1 MNRKA
6 VIYSRVSTNEQTV
19 ENQLRVLREVAEKR
33 GLEVVR
39 EISDE
44 GISGAK
50 GRNERPGFDELIKG
64 SVKNEWDIILVW
76 DVSRLGRSLK
86 HLVSFLEDI
95 QSARCD
101 MYIHQSGIDTS
112 TASGKMMFGMLSV
125 FSEFERSMIRERVI
139 AGQQRAVANGVKLGR
154 KTNVNDGI
162 ITAVY
167 HMRQNNVPIKRIAKD
182 LQIGVGTVYKILD
195 KVAQWIMNS
204 IEDFKKIEIIHWVS
218 VCISSKTRHTL

>member
-95 QSARCD
+95 QSAHCD

-112 TASGKMMFGMLSV
+112 TPSGKMMFGMLSV

-139 AGQQRAVANGVKLGR
+139 AGQQRAKSEGKHIGR
-154 KTNVNDGI
+154 PTNVNDGI
-162 ITAVY
+162 INAVY
-167 HMRQNNVPIKRIAKD
+167 QLRQNNVPISRIAKD

-195 KVAQWIMNS
+195 KVA
-204 IEDFKKIEIIHWVS
+204 
-218 VCISSKTRHTL
+218 

>member
-1 MNRKA
+1 M
-6 VIYSRVSTNEQTV
+6 
-19 ENQLRVLREVAEKR
+19 RVLREVAEKR

-50 GRNERPGFDELIKG
+50 GRDERPGFDELIKG

-95 QSARCD
+95 QSAHCD

-195 KVAQWIMNS
+195 KVA
-204 IEDFKKIEIIHWVS
+204 
-218 VCISSKTRHTL
+218 

>member
-50 GRNERPGFDELIKG
+50 GRNERQGFDELIKG

-139 AGQQRAVANGVKLGR
+139 AGQQRAKSEGKHIGR
-154 KTNVNDGI
+154 PTNVNDGI
-162 ITAVY
+162 INAVY
-167 HMRQNNVPIKRIAKD
+167 QLRQNNVPISRIAKD

-195 KVAQWIMNS
+195 KVA
-204 IEDFKKIEIIHWVS
+204 
-218 VCISSKTRHTL
+218 

>member
-6 VIYSRVSTNEQTV
+6 VIYSRVSTNDQTI
-19 ENQLRVLREVAEKR
+19 ENQLQVLREVAEKK
-33 GLEVVR
+33 GYEVVR

-50 GRNERPGFDELIKG
+50 GRDERPGFDELIKG

-95 QSARCD
+95 QSAHCD
-101 MYIHQSGIDTS
+101 LYIHQSGIDTS

-139 AGQQRAVANGVKLGR
+139 AGQQRAVANGIKLGR

-167 HMRQNNVPIKRIAKD
+167 HMRQNNISIKRIAKD

-195 KVAQWIMNS
+195 KVA
-204 IEDFKKIEIIHWVS
+204 
-218 VCISSKTRHTL
+218 

>member
-1 MNRKA
+1 MNRA

-50 GRNERPGFDELIKG
+50 GRDERQGFD
-64 SVKNEWDIILVW
+64 EWDIILVW

-95 QSARCD
+95 QSAHCD

-195 KVAQWIMNS
+195 KVA
-204 IEDFKKIEIIHWVS
+204 
-218 VCISSKTRHTL
+218 

>member
-1 MNRKA
+1 MTNRMNRA

-19 ENQLRVLREVAEKR
+19 ENQLKVLREVAEKR
-33 GLEVVR
+33 GLVVVR
-39 EISDE
+39 EVSDE

-50 GRNERPGFDELIKG
+50 GREERKGFDELIKG

-95 QSARCD
+95 QSAKCD
-101 MYIHQSGIDTS
+101 LYIHQSGIDTT

-125 FSEFERSMIRERVI
+125 FSEFERSMIRDRVI

-154 KTNVNDGI
+154 KTNVTGGV
-162 ITAVY
+162 ITAV
-167 HMRQNNVPIKRIAKD
+167 HQLRQKNVPIKRIAKD
-182 LQIGVGTVYKILD
+182 LQIGVGTVYKILA
-195 KVAQWIMNS
+195 KVA
-204 IEDFKKIEIIHWVS
+204 
-218 VCISSKTRHTL
+218 

>member
-19 ENQLRVLREVAEKR
+19 ENQLKVLREVAEKR

-50 GRNERPGFDELIKG
+50 GRDERPGFDELIKG

-76 DVSRLGRSLK
+76 DVTRLGRSLK

-95 QSARCD
+95 QSAHCD

-167 HMRQNNVPIKRIAKD
+167 HMRQNNVSIKRIAKD

-195 KVAQWIMNS
+195 KVA
-204 IEDFKKIEIIHWVS
+204 
-218 VCISSKTRHTL
+218 

>member
-19 ENQLRVLREVAEKR
+19 ENQLKVLREVAEKR

-50 GRNERPGFDELIKG
+50 GRDERPGFDELIKG

-76 DVSRLGRSLK
+76 DVTRLGRSLK

-95 QSARCD
+95 QSAHCD

-167 HMRQNNVPIKRIAKD
+167 HMRQNNISIKRIAKD

-195 KVAQWIMNS
+195 KVA
-204 IEDFKKIEIIHWVS
+204 
-218 VCISSKTRHTL
+218 

>member
-95 QSARCD
+95 QSAHCD
-101 MYIHQSGIDTS
+101 LYIHQSGIDTS
-112 TASGKMMFGMLSV
+112 TPSGKMMFGMLSV

-195 KVAQWIMNS
+195 EVA
-204 IEDFKKIEIIHWVS
+204 
-218 VCISSKTRHTL
+218 

>member
-95 QSARCD
+95 QSAHCD
-101 MYIHQSGIDTS
+101 LYIHQSGIDTS

-139 AGQQRAVANGVKLGR
+139 AGQQRAKSEGKHIGR
-154 KTNVNDGI
+154 PTNVNDGI
-162 ITAVY
+162 INAVY
-167 HMRQNNVPIKRIAKD
+167 QLRQNNVPISRIAKD

-195 KVAQWIMNS
+195 KVA
-204 IEDFKKIEIIHWVS
+204 
-218 VCISSKTRHTL
+218 

>member
-50 GRNERPGFDELIKG
+50 GRDERPGFDELIKG

-95 QSARCD
+95 QSAHCD

-112 TASGKMMFGMLSV
+112 TPSGKMMFGMLSV

-139 AGQQRAVANGVKLGR
+139 AGQQRAKAEGKHIGR

-195 KVAQWIMNS
+195 KVA
-204 IEDFKKIEIIHWVS
+204 
-218 VCISSKTRHTL
+218 

>member
-95 QSARCD
+95 QSAHCD

-195 KVAQWIMNS
+195 KVA
-204 IEDFKKIEIIHWVS
+204 
-218 VCISSKTRHTL
+218 

>member
-1 MNRKA
+1 MHKKA

-19 ENQLRVLREVAEKR
+19 DNQLKVLREVAEKR

-44 GISGAK
+44 GISGAT
-50 GRNERPGFDELIKG
+50 GRDVRKGFDELIKG
-64 SVKNEWDIILVW
+64 SIKNEWDIILVW

-95 QSARCD
+95 QSANCD

-112 TASGKMMFGMLSV
+112 TPSGKMMFGMLSV

-139 AGQQRAVANGVKLGR
+139 AGQQRAKAQGKHIGR
-154 KTNVNDGI
+154 KTNVNKR
-162 ITAVY
+162 TVSVVKQL
-167 HMRQNNVPIKRIAKD
+167 REKNVPIKRIAKD

-195 KVAQWIMNS
+195 KVA
-204 IEDFKKIEIIHWVS
+204 
-218 VCISSKTRHTL
+218 

>member
-19 ENQLRVLREVAEKR
+19 ENQLKVLREVAEKR

-50 GRNERPGFDELIKG
+50 GRDERPGFDELIKG

-76 DVSRLGRSLK
+76 DVTRLGRSLK

-95 QSARCD
+95 QSAHCD

-195 KVAQWIMNS
+195 KVA
-204 IEDFKKIEIIHWVS
+204 
-218 VCISSKTRHTL
+218 

>member
-95 QSARCD
+95 QSAHCD
-101 MYIHQSGIDTS
+101 LYIHQSGIDTS

-195 KVAQWIMNS
+195 KVA
-204 IEDFKKIEIIHWVS
+204 
-218 VCISSKTRHTL
+218 

>member
-1 MNRKA
+1 MNRA

-50 GRNERPGFDELIKG
+50 GRDERQGFDELIKG

-95 QSARCD
+95 QSAHCD

-112 TASGKMMFGMLSV
+112 TPSGKMMFGMLSV

-195 KVAQWIMNS
+195 KVA
-204 IEDFKKIEIIHWVS
+204 
-218 VCISSKTRHTL
+218 

>member
-1 MNRKA
+1 MNRA

-19 ENQLRVLREVAEKR
+19 ENQLKVLREVAEKR

-64 SVKNEWDIILVW
+64 SVTNEWDIILVW

-86 HLVSFLEDI
+86 HLVPFLEDI
-95 QSARCD
+95 QSVRCD

-125 FSEFERSMIRERVI
+125 FSEFQRSMIRERVI
-139 AGQQRAVANGVKLGR
+139 AGQQRAKSEGKHIGR
-154 KTNVNDGI
+154 PTNVNDGI
-162 ITAVY
+162 INAVY
-167 HMRQNNVPIKRIAKD
+167 QLRQNNVPISRIAKD

-195 KVAQWIMNS
+195 KVA
-204 IEDFKKIEIIHWVS
+204 
-218 VCISSKTRHTL
+218 